1 MTELKTNLPH
11 EADIWV
17 SATGLWPQHRRA
29 LLLDRDGV
37 IVEEVNY
44 LSRPED
50 VRLTPGI
57 AALISCARSHDAAI
71 AVVTN
76 QAGLARG
83 LFNWNEYHAVA
94 RRIDELLAAEGCHVD
109 VTVACPFHP
118 DFTPGYAEA
127 HAFWRKPGPG
137 MLNLLE
143 RRFNI
148 DLGQS
153 WMIGD
158 NVTDIAAAKSARIG
172 GAIHVLTGHGA
183 RYRDEAAHLAG
194 PGFPVETCVDLAE
207 AKAVINGR
215 FASPRTT
222 PDSPR

>member
-1 MTELKTNLPH
+1 MIKRHAKILH

-17 SATGLWPQHRRA
+17 SPTMLGPNYRKM

-57 AALISCARSHDAAI
+57 AALISCARSHNAAV
-71 AVVTN
+71 AVITN
-76 QAGLARG
+76 QAGIARG
-83 LFNWNEYHAVA
+83 LFNWDEYHLVA
-94 RRIDELLAAEGCHVD
+94 RRIDELLLAEGCRLD

-118 DFTPGYAEA
+118 DFTPGYDAT
-127 HAFWRKPGPG
+127 HDYWRKPGSG
-137 MLNLLE
+137 MLHLLE

-148 DLGQS
+148 DLGLS

-158 NVTDIAAAKSARIG
+158 NVTDIAAAKAAGTG

-183 RYRDEAAHLAG
+183 LYREAVAKLAG
-194 PGFPVETCVDLAE
+194 QSFPVETCMDLVQASS
-207 AKAVINGR
+207 VIDKR
-215 FASPRTT
+215 FASQRSTQ
-222 PDSPR
+222 D

>member
-1 MTELKTNLPH
+1 MYKQHPNIPH
-11 EADIWV
+11 EGDIWV
-17 SATGLWPQHRRA
+17 SPTQLGHDRRKA

-44 LSRPED
+44 LSRPKD

-57 AALISCARSHDAAI
+57 AKLISCARSHNAAI

-83 LFNWNEYHAVA
+83 LFNWDQYHAVA
-94 RRIDELLAAEGCHVD
+94 RRIDELLFEEGCHVD

-118 DFTPGYAEA
+118 NYTPGYADT
-127 HAFWRKPGPG
+127 HDFWRKPGPG
-137 MLNLLE
+137 MLHLLE

-148 DLGQS
+148 DLRQS

-158 NVTDIAAAKSARIG
+158 NLTDIAAAKTARLD

-183 RYRDEAAHLAG
+183 RYREEAAQLAG
-194 PGFPVETCVDLAE
+194 MSFPVETCIDLTQAST
-207 AKAVINGR
+207 VINER
-215 FASPRTT
+215 FASQRTEKN
-222 PDSPR
+222 